1 MLKMLSM
8 TKKHAVHPILIIVIN
23 IFLRKDVFI
32 LSFFPFNKLENTL
45 TVVYKTKRMTQ
56 LIKIKFPM

>member
-1 MLKMLSM
+1 MLKMLSI

-23 IFLRKDVFI
+23 IFLRNDVFI
-32 LSFFPFNKLENTL
+32 LSFFPSNQLENTL